1 MKKLRKVMNLLKV
14 NWKTLAGFEILY
26 KILSFTVFTPLFLG
40 CFHGIMKA
48 TGYNYLT
55 LENIG
60 SFLLNPVTVAG
71 LLLLLVCMAVYTMV
85 DISAVIFL
93 LDLSWQGKQTNL
105 IRTLRYA
112 VKNGMQVFR
121 RENIMI
127 VFVVL
132 FLIPFLNLGVTS
144 GYVTSLKV
152 PEFILDFIAS
162 YSYLLLLFLIVLAG
176 LELLLLKWLYAFH
189 YFTLEGCNF
198 REARKRSRHLSK
210 NHRGRDL
217 LTLLGCQTVL
227 ALLYFLFLLAGVF
240 LAVILGGL
248 FTGLKWFSVVSSSV
262 VWVFLAVAVVIMSAL
277 GTPVSYAC
285 ISVLFYGRK
294 EAVGEQ
300 VVHVQAEPVPEN
312 KRKRRIL
319 HGVEILL
326 FLLSVAGF
334 SFYLYGI
341 SNHKI
346 ELRTEHAGIMEV
358 TAHRGASS
366 FYPENTMAAF
376 EGAARLGADWIELDV
391 QQSGDGQIIVLH
403 DTSFKRTTGVA
414 GNTWELAYEEIEKL
428 DNGSFFDSRFA
439 GEKIPLL
446 AEVISFAKE
455 HDIKL
460 NIELKPTG
468 HETDFEKN
476 VVDLIEGADFADS
489 CVITS
494 QVYEVLERV
503 KAYRENIRTVYVMSF
518 VYGDINQLEAADHFS
533 IEATSVTEK
542 MVSDVHNAGKELY
555 AWTVN
560 TEENIDRMIEL
571 HVDNIITDNVT
582 LAKERIF
589 LSRTG
594 NLWEKY
600 VKFLQEL

>member
-71 LLLLLVCMAVYTMV
+71 LLLLL
-85 DISAVIFL
+85 
-93 LDLSWQGKQTNL
+93 
-105 IRTLRYA
+105 
-112 VKNGMQVFR
+112 
-121 RENIMI
+121 
-127 VFVVL
+127 
-132 FLIPFLNLGVTS
+132 
-144 GYVTSLKV
+144 
-152 PEFILDFIAS
+152 
-162 YSYLLLLFLIVLAG
+162 FLIVLAG

-198 REARKRSRHLSK
+198 KEARKRSRHLSK

-227 ALLYFLFLLAGVF
+227 ALLYFLFLL
-240 LAVILGGL
+240 
-248 FTGLKWFSVVSSSV
+248 
-262 VWVFLAVAVVIMSAL
+262 
-277 GTPVSYAC
+277 
-285 ISVLFYGRK
+285 
-294 EAVGEQ
+294 
-300 VVHVQAEPVPEN
+300 
-312 KRKRRIL
+312 
-319 HGVEILL
+319 
-326 FLLSVAGF
+326 SVAGF

-346 ELRTEHAGIMEV
+346 ELRTEHEGIMEV

-376 EGAARLGADWIELDV
+376 EGAARLGTDWIELDV

-476 VVDLIEGADFADS
+476 VVDLIEAADFADS

-518 VYGDINQLEAADHFS
+518 AYGDINQLGAADHFS

-542 MVSDVHNAGKELY
+542 MVFDVHNAGKELY